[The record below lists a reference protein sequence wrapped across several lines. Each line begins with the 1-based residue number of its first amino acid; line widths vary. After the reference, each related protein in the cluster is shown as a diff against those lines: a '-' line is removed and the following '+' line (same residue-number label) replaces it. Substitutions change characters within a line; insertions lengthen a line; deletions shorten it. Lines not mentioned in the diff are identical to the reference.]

1 MTAMQNKIVPII
13 YSVNNH
19 YAPYLYIS
27 LQSLVKHAGEIWKYE
42 IYILYT
48 ELEKRHIKRFE
59 SLYKKNGRNK
69 YRRK

>member
-1 MTAMQNKIVPII
+1 MQNKIVPII

-48 ELEKRHIKRFE
+48 EVNKANHASVE
-59 SLYKKNGRNK
+59 S
-69 YRRK
+69 RKAAYEEVREFI